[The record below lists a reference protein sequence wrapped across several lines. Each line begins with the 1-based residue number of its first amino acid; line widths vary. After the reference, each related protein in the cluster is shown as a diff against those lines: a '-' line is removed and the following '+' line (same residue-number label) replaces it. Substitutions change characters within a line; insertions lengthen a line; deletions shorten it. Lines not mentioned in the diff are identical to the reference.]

1 MSDIKLDSNAAV
13 VGGVHSDSH
22 DIHNNY
28 TNNTTSNTTNNST
41 VNNNT
46 VYEAQKT
53 QMEIMQDNENQF
65 LQAVIDAF
73 GDGLLDQQELA
84 RLNLLAQKWQIVPA
98 RANAII
104 QQVRKNTSMQKG
116 IQGNEYLASQ
126 ILQEV
131 FDAIQTNQQDVLQ
144 RKFRT
149 LRQVALSSADSFST
163 HE

>member
-53 QMEIMQDNENQF
+53 Q
-65 LQAVIDAF
+65 
-73 GDGLLDQQELA
+73 
-84 RLNLLAQKWQIVPA
+84 QKHLYAERNTGQRISCV
-98 RANAII
+98 ANTTGSI
-104 QQVRKNTSMQKG
+104 
-116 IQGNEYLASQ
+116 
-126 ILQEV
+126 
-131 FDAIQTNQQDVLQ
+131 
-144 RKFRT
+144 
-149 LRQVALSSADSFST
+149 
-163 HE
+163 

>member
-53 QMEIMQDNENQF
+53 QM
-65 LQAVIDAF
+65 
-73 GDGLLDQQELA
+73 
-84 RLNLLAQKWQIVPA
+84 
-98 RANAII
+98 
-104 QQVRKNTSMQKG
+104 
-116 IQGNEYLASQ
+116 
-126 ILQEV
+126 
-131 FDAIQTNQQDVLQ
+131 
-144 RKFRT
+144 
-149 LRQVALSSADSFST
+149 
-163 HE
+163 